1 MPGRILI
8 VENKPFKDAVDRVAT
23 VSAERSRSVKLTLS
37 PGKLTLAV
45 SNAETG
51 SGAEELEVE
60 YDAEPME
67 IGFNAKYLLDVA
79 SQIEGGGAN
88 EAKLAVP
95 DEGKRV
101 EIEP

>member
-1 MPGRILI
+1 
-8 VENKPFKDAVDRVAT
+8 DRVAT

-79 SQIEGGGAN
+79 SQIEADETRIEFNDAASPARVLDASDAGAQYV
-88 EAKLAVP
+88 LMP
-95 DEGKRV
+95 LRV
-101 EIEP
+101 